1 MPRSY
6 RRDAKSRMASAQNQ
20 FRREQEG
27 RVSDYR
33 AFGQW
38 DPDKGNASAYAQ
50 GMQAYRRSFGL
61 TDGLRCS
68 QSEMN
73 DYLTRRR
80 QEDQRLRGW

>member
-20 FRREQEG
+20 FRRENEG
-27 RVSDYR
+27 REWGID
-33 AFGQW
+33 FT
-38 DPDKGNASAYAQ
+38 PDQKSEYAQ

-73 DYLTRRR
+73 DYLARRR
-80 QEDQRLRGW
+80 QEDQRSRGW